1 MNAFDQPMT
10 LRIALEL
17 NLKKAV
23 VGGVDKVYELG
34 RIFRNEGVD
43 STHSP
48 EFTMLEAY
56 QAYGDQTTI
65 AALLKDLFLAA
76 ADATGSRQVET
87 DKGVIDLD
95 GEWRWLPVYTAISE
109 AVGEEVTIET
119 DAPSPSPKNS

>member
-1 MNAFDQPMT
+1 MT

-23 VGGVDKVYELG
+23 VGGVDKVFEIG

-56 QAYGDQTTI
+56 EAYGDQHTM
-65 AALLKDLFLAA
+65 AELMREMFLAA
-76 ADATGSRQVET
+76 ADAFGSRQVET
-87 DKGVIDLD
+87 PKGVVDLD
-95 GEWRWLPVYTAISE
+95 GE
-109 AVGEEVTIET
+109 
-119 DAPSPSPKNS
+119 